1 MLEMSQKTVEHIIGR
16 LATDEEIRLRFRTD
30 PVATIAAAA
39 GEPEALTN
47 VEREALASIDA
58 DVLDRLADAVDPR
71 LQRVRIPAEPGGGG
85 GR

>member
-30 PVATIAAAA
+30 PASTIAAAA
-39 GEPEALTN
+39 GEAEALTS
-47 VEREALASIDA
+47 VERDALSTIDP

-71 LQRVRIPAEPGGGG
+71 LQRVRIPAARDN
-85 GR
+85 GRKR